1 MKKLVFAA
9 LLIPVMGHATTFS
22 CKAIQEGHI
31 DSGSQKVSVDS
42 TFDIQD
48 KKMTIN
54 LGGKTWR
61 LDFVGQKA
69 SQRCMLHLTEGLQP
83 HTLTMAVYRYLYYA
97 LLIPMGRWLF
107 TH

>member
-48 KKMTIN
+48 KKMGNDSN
-54 LGGKTWR
+54 L
-61 LDFVGQKA
+61 LIVFYVQIMPDDFVMQ
-69 SQRCMLHLTEGLQP
+69 LH
-83 HTLTMAVYRYLYYA
+83 R
-97 LLIPMGRWLF
+97 F
-107 TH
+107 

>member
-31 DSGSQKVSVDS
+31 D
-42 TFDIQD
+42 IQD
-48 KKMTIN
+48 KKMTIH

-61 LDFVGQKA
+61 LDFIGQKSIA
-69 SQRCMLHLTEGLQP
+69 KMYATPDGGVAVTYIDNGSQPVFVMRPTNNDGQ
-83 HTLTMAVYRYLYYA
+83 TAVYTLS
-97 LLIPMGRWLF
+97 LCSEI
-107 TH
+107 